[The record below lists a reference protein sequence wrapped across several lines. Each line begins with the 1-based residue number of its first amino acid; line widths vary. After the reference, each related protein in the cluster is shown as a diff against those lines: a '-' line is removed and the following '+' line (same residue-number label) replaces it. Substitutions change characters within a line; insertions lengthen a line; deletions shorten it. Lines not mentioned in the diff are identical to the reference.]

1 MRRLRDTIAMT
12 APTVVGMMAN
22 TRIAAI
28 AHTLE
33 QELREQDRERAGV
46 VRFATA
52 VVSQLTTAAY
62 AIERCHELRAADVAL
77 LYAPFEPCIPLATLS

>member
-1 MRRLRDTIAMT
+1 MI
-12 APTVVGMMAN
+12 AN

-33 QELREQDRERAGV
+33 QELREQNCERAGV

-52 VVSQLTTAAY
+52 VVTQLTTAVY
-62 AIERCHELRAADVAL
+62 GIEQSRKLGAADTAQP
-77 LYAPFEPCIPLATLS
+77 YAPFETCMPLATLG